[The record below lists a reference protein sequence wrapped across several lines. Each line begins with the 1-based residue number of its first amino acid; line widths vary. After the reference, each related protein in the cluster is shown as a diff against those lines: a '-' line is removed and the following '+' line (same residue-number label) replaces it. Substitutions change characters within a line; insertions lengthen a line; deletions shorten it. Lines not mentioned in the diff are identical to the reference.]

1 MGFIFLRPYLSLPKR
16 GVEGTVL
23 SIQEEAALARRW
35 EEALVELHAMQAT
48 LDRLEK
54 QEKE

>member
-1 MGFIFLRPYLSLPKR
+1 
-16 GVEGTVL
+16 VL

-35 EEALVELHAMQAT
+35 EEALVEFHAMQAA
-48 LDRLEK
+48 LDMLEK